1 MRAVVAKKPH
11 SPKKNYF
18 ISDFFH
24 RTKKYETSDSG
35 VCSRHHV
42 KDQGP
47 RPMSVQT
54 IKSLLQHDDS
64 AAPQKIGFLLL
75 NDFSMLAFA
84 SAIEP
89 LRSANRQSNSMLYE
103 WVIASP
109 SGEAAVA
116 SNGVEVASDGDTSVL
131 QDCRMVFVCAGVN
144 VRENT
149 DRNVLNLVRRLDRNG
164 AVIGA
169 ICTGTYVMAAAGLLE
184 GRRCTIHW
192 ENIDGLAEEFPELDI
207 TNDLFEVDG
216 TRVTCSGG
224 TASLDM
230 MLNLIAQS
238 HGATLAAEVS
248 DQFIHDR
255 IREPTDRQRM
265 ELRSRL
271 GVSHPKLL
279 AVVKTM
285 EDNLEEPLAQTDIA
299 RMTNLST
306 RQLER
311 LFRKYLNTTPTRYY
325 LNLRLA
331 RARHLLRQT
340 SMSILSVALAC
351 GFVSASHFSKCYR
364 ECYGRT
370 PRAERAPA

>member
-1 MRAVVAKKPH
+1 
-11 SPKKNYF
+11 
-18 ISDFFH
+18 
-24 RTKKYETSDSG
+24 
-35 VCSRHHV
+35 
-42 KDQGP
+42 
-47 RPMSVQT
+47 MSIQT
-54 IKSLLQHDDS
+54 IESLLRQEDPTR
-64 AAPQKIGFLLL
+64 PQQIGFLLL

-84 SAIEP
+84 SALEP
-89 LRSANRQSNSMLYE
+89 LRAANRQTNRDLFN
-103 WVIASP
+103 WVITSP
-109 SGEAAVA
+109 DGKVAIA
-116 SNGVEVASDGDTSVL
+116 SNGVEVRADGDLTIL
-131 QDCRMVFVCAGVN
+131 QECRMVFVCAGVN
-144 VRENT
+144 VRGNT
-149 DRNVLNLVRRLDRNG
+149 DRNVLNLIRRLDRNG

-169 ICTGTYVMAAAGLLE
+169 ICTGTYVMAAAGLLD

-192 ENIDGLAEEFPELDI
+192 ENIDGLSEEFPDLEI

-230 MLNLIAQS
+230 MLNLITQA
-238 HGATLAAEVS
+238 HGAALAAEIS

-285 EDNLEEPLAQTDIA
+285 ENNLEEPLAQTDIA

-364 ECYGRT
+364 ECYGCT

>member
-1 MRAVVAKKPH
+1 
-11 SPKKNYF
+11 
-18 ISDFFH
+18 
-24 RTKKYETSDSG
+24 
-35 VCSRHHV
+35 
-42 KDQGP
+42 
-47 RPMSVQT
+47 MSIQT
-54 IKSLLQHDDS
+54 IENLLRNENS
-64 AAPQKIGFLLL
+64 VNPQQIGFLLL
-75 NDFSMLAFA
+75 NEFSMLAFA
-84 SAIEP
+84 SAVEP
-89 LRSANRQSNSMLYE
+89 LRAANRQTGKTLYS

-109 SGEAAVA
+109 SGAAAIA
-116 SNGVEVASDGDTSVL
+116 SNKVEVRADGDPQVL
-131 QDCRMVFVCAGVN
+131 QNCRMVFVCAGVN
-144 VRENT
+144 VRNNT
-149 DRNVLNLVRRLDRNG
+149 DKNILNLIRRLDRNG
-164 AVIGA
+164 VIIGA
-169 ICTGTYVMAAAGLLE
+169 ICTGTYVMAAAGLLD

-192 ENIDGLAEEFPELDI
+192 ENIDGLSEEFPELEI

-216 TRVTCSGG
+216 TRLTCSGG

-230 MLNLIAQS
+230 MLNLITQS
-238 HGATLAAEVS
+238 HGAALAAEVS

-325 LNLRLA
+325 LNLRLD

-364 ECYGRT
+364 ECYGCT

>member
-1 MRAVVAKKPH
+1 MYK
-11 SPKKNYF
+11 
-18 ISDFFH
+18 
-24 RTKKYETSDSG
+24 
-35 VCSRHHV
+35 RH
-42 KDQGP
+42 
-47 RPMSVQT
+47 
-54 IKSLLQHDDS
+54 
-64 AAPQKIGFLLL
+64 
-75 NDFSMLAFA
+75 
-84 SAIEP
+84 
-89 LRSANRQSNSMLYE
+89 
-103 WVIASP
+103 
-109 SGEAAVA
+109 
-116 SNGVEVASDGDTSVL
+116 
-131 QDCRMVFVCAGVN
+131 
-144 VRENT
+144 
-149 DRNVLNLVRRLDRNG
+149 
-164 AVIGA
+164 
-169 ICTGTYVMAAAGLLE
+169 
-184 GRRCTIHW
+184 
-192 ENIDGLAEEFPELDI
+192 
-207 TNDLFEVDG
+207 
-216 TRVTCSGG
+216 
-224 TASLDM
+224 
-230 MLNLIAQS
+230 
-238 HGATLAAEVS
+238 
-248 DQFIHDR
+248 IHDR

>member
-1 MRAVVAKKPH
+1 
-11 SPKKNYF
+11 
-18 ISDFFH
+18 
-24 RTKKYETSDSG
+24 
-35 VCSRHHV
+35 
-42 KDQGP
+42 
-47 RPMSVQT
+47 MSIQT
-54 IKSLLQHDDS
+54 IESLLRQEDPTR
-64 AAPQKIGFLLL
+64 PQQIGFLLL

-84 SAIEP
+84 SALEP
-89 LRSANRQSNSMLYE
+89 LRAANRQTNRDLFN
-103 WVIASP
+103 WVITSP
-109 SGEAAVA
+109 GGTVAIA
-116 SNGVEVASDGDTSVL
+116 SNGVEVRADGDLTIL
-131 QDCRMVFVCAGVN
+131 QECRMVFVCAGVN
-144 VRENT
+144 VRGNT
-149 DRNVLNLVRRLDRNG
+149 DRNVLNLIRRLDRNG

-169 ICTGTYVMAAAGLLE
+169 ICTGTYVMAAAGLLD

-192 ENIDGLAEEFPELDI
+192 ENIDGLSEEFPDLEI

-230 MLNLIAQS
+230 MLNLITQA
-238 HGATLAAEVS
+238 HGAALAAEIS

-340 SMSILSVALAC
+340 SMTILSVALAC

-364 ECYGRT
+364 ECYGCT

>member
-1 MRAVVAKKPH
+1 
-11 SPKKNYF
+11 
-18 ISDFFH
+18 
-24 RTKKYETSDSG
+24 
-35 VCSRHHV
+35 
-42 KDQGP
+42 
-47 RPMSVQT
+47 MSIQT
-54 IKSLLQHDDS
+54 IESLFRHEDPTR
-64 AAPQKIGFLLL
+64 PQQIGFLLL
-75 NDFSMLAFA
+75 NEFSMLAFA
-84 SAIEP
+84 SALEP
-89 LRSANRQSNSMLYE
+89 LRAANRQTNRDLFN

-109 SGEAAVA
+109 GGTVAIA
-116 SNGVEVASDGDTSVL
+116 SNGVEVRADGDLTIL
-131 QDCRMVFVCAGVN
+131 QECRMVFVCAGVN
-144 VRENT
+144 VRGNT
-149 DRNVLNLVRRLDRNG
+149 DRNVLNLIRRLDRNG

-169 ICTGTYVMAAAGLLE
+169 ICTGTYVMAAAGLLD

-192 ENIDGLAEEFPELDI
+192 ENIDGLSEEFPELEI

-230 MLNLIAQS
+230 MLNLITQA
-238 HGATLAAEVS
+238 HGAALAAEIS

-364 ECYGRT
+364 ECYGCT

>member
-1 MRAVVAKKPH
+1 
-11 SPKKNYF
+11 
-18 ISDFFH
+18 
-24 RTKKYETSDSG
+24 
-35 VCSRHHV
+35 
-42 KDQGP
+42 
-47 RPMSVQT
+47 MSAPT
-54 IKSLLQHDDS
+54 IKSLLQDDGNET
-64 AAPQKIGFLLL
+64 AQRIGFLLL
-75 NDFSMLAFA
+75 NEFSMLAFA

-89 LRSANRQSNSMLYE
+89 LRSANRQSGRELYQ
-103 WVIASP
+103 WVIASTDGTP
-109 SGEAAVA
+109 ATA
-116 SNGVEVASDGDTSVL
+116 SNGVEVASDGDPSVL

-144 VRENT
+144 VRGNT
-149 DRNVLNLVRRLDRNG
+149 DRNTLNLVRRLDRNG

-169 ICTGTYVMAAAGLLE
+169 ICTGTYVMAAAGLLDD
-184 GRRCTIHW
+184 RRCTIHW
-192 ENIDGLAEEFPELDI
+192 ENIDGLSEEFPELEI

-230 MLNLIAQS
+230 MLNLIAQA
-238 HGATLAAEVS
+238 HGSNLAAEVS

-331 RARHLLRQT
+331 RARFLLRQT
-340 SMSILSVALAC
+340 SMSILSIALAC

-364 ECYGRT
+364 EIYGRT
-370 PRAERAPA
+370 PRAERTPDAK

>member
-1 MRAVVAKKPH
+1 MGE
-11 SPKKNYF
+11 N
-18 ISDFFH
+18 
-24 RTKKYETSDSG
+24 
-35 VCSRHHV
+35 
-42 KDQGP
+42 
-47 RPMSVQT
+47 T
-54 IKSLLQHDDS
+54 IKSLLRTDNN
-64 AAPQKIGFLLL
+64 AEPQKIGFLLL
-75 NDFSMLAFA
+75 NEFSMIAFA

-89 LRSANRQSNSMLYE
+89 LRAANRQSNQTLFD
-103 WVIASP
+103 WVVASTDGNA
-109 SGEAAVA
+109 STA
-116 SNGVEVASDGDTSVL
+116 SNGMTVQTATETEEL
-131 QDCRMVFVCAGVN
+131 QSCRMVFVCSGVR

-149 DRNVLNLVRRLDRNG
+149 SKSILSLIRRLDRNG

-169 ICTGTYVMAAAGLLE
+169 ICTGTYVMAAAGLLNE
-184 GRRCTIHW
+184 RRCTIHW
-192 ENIDGLAEEFPELDI
+192 ENIDGLAEEFPHLDI
-207 TNDLFEVDG
+207 TNDLFEIDG
-216 TRVTCSGG
+216 NRVTCSGG

-230 MLNLIAQS
+230 MLNLITQT
-238 HGATLAAEVS
+238 HGSALAAEVS

-265 ELRSRL
+265 ELRARL

-299 RMTNLST
+299 RMTTLST

-311 LFRKYLNTTPTRYY
+311 LFRKYLDTTPTRYY

-370 PRAERAPA
+370 PRAERSPE

>member
-1 MRAVVAKKPH
+1 
-11 SPKKNYF
+11 
-18 ISDFFH
+18 
-24 RTKKYETSDSG
+24 
-35 VCSRHHV
+35 
-42 KDQGP
+42 
-47 RPMSVQT
+47 MSEQT
-54 IKSLLQHDDS
+54 IKSLLRNDDQAS
-64 AAPQKIGFLLL
+64 AQKIGFLLL
-75 NDFSMLAFA
+75 NDFSMLAFSA
-84 SAIEP
+84 AIEP
-89 LRSANRQSNSMLYE
+89 LRQANRQSNKELFDWM
-103 WVIASP
+103 IASIDGNP
-109 SGEAAVA
+109 SMA
-116 SNGVEVASDGDTSVL
+116 SNGVVISCDGTSDIL
-131 QDCRMVFVCAGVN
+131 QNCRMVFVCAGVN
-144 VRENT
+144 VRANT
-149 DRNVLNLVRRLDRNG
+149 NKSVLNIVRRLDRNG

-169 ICTGTYVMAAAGLLE
+169 ICTGTYVMAAAGLLD

-192 ENIDGLAEEFPELDI
+192 ENIDGLAEEFPELEI

-224 TASLDM
+224 TAALDM
-230 MLNLIAQS
+230 MLNLITQT
-238 HGATLAAEVS
+238 HGAQLAAEVS

-265 ELRSRL
+265 ELRSRI

-285 EDNLEEPLAQTDIA
+285 EDNLEEPLAQTSIA

-370 PRAERAPA
+370 PRAERAPS

>member
-1 MRAVVAKKPH
+1 
-11 SPKKNYF
+11 
-18 ISDFFH
+18 
-24 RTKKYETSDSG
+24 
-35 VCSRHHV
+35 
-42 KDQGP
+42 
-47 RPMSVQT
+47 MSIQT
-54 IKSLLQHDDS
+54 IESLLRHDDPNR
-64 AAPQKIGFLLL
+64 PQKIGFLLL
-75 NDFSMLAFA
+75 NEFSLLAFA

-89 LRSANRQSNSMLYE
+89 LRAANRQSNKQLFN
-103 WVIASP
+103 WVISSASGAP
-109 SGEAAVA
+109 AVA
-116 SNGVEVASDGDTSVL
+116 SNGVEVRVDGNAAAL
-131 QDCRMVFVCAGVN
+131 QDCKMVFVCSGVN
-144 VRENT
+144 VRDNT
-149 DRNVLNLVRRLDRNG
+149 DKNILNLIRRLDRNG

-169 ICTGTYVMAAAGLLE
+169 ICTGTYVMAAAGLLD

-192 ENIDGLAEEFPELDI
+192 ENIDGLSEEFPELEI

-230 MLNLIAQS
+230 MLNLITQA
-238 HGATLAAEVS
+238 HGAALATEVS

-364 ECYGRT
+364 ECYGCT